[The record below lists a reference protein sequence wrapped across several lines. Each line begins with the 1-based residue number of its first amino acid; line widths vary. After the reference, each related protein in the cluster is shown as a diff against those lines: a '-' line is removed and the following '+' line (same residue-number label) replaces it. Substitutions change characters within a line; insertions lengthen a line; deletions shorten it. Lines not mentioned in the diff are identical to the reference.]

1 PGPTVLRYIYS
12 GCLAGLVGSGG
23 RRGMGRKSA
32 DLTGLPADEALVSSV
47 TAARYWG
54 VSRQFVSKL
63 IKNGQV
69 PAVRIGRSVL
79 IPRSVVLSVAKN
91 GLPTAASSSA
101 PEPVSSQ
108 RLTLLEQLALSYAAI
123 TRPDLPTSIDELR
136 EADTVLHECY
146 PESND
151 GGPPYQLRA
160 VLHPLFRDH

>member
-1 PGPTVLRYIYS
+1 MTPVLEGRCVHTVTGVHQVSVPFLCHLFLLPYPGPTVLRYIYS

-69 PAVRIGRSVL
+69 PAVRIGSSVL

-101 PEPVSSQ
+101 PEPVSSR
-108 RLTLLEQLALSYAAI
+108 RLTLLEHLALSYAAI
-123 TRPDLPTSIDELR
+123 
-136 EADTVLHECY
+136 
-146 PESND
+146 
-151 GGPPYQLRA
+151 
-160 VLHPLFRDH
+160 